1 MECVKLKYFFK
12 NEQKKTKMV
21 RDERGYCSKGVGKK
35 KFRKSEE
42 RGRGCGNER
51 EEVDNAFNNKQLY
64 CL

>member
-35 KFRKSEE
+35 NSGNLR
-42 RGRGCGNER
+42 RGGGDVQTGEKR
-51 EEVDNAFNNKQLY
+51 
-64 CL
+64 